1 MRGVDQRNERRQNRK
16 HGIGYLVVAIAVSVT
31 CTYSL
36 LAVSE
41 KEGFSNYWQSLSAIA
56 AESRFDRIKAAVSK
70 QHLDSG
76 ELLDARELASL
87 YRQQGKQEEAA
98 KIYRLLW
105 LAPQEPESFVKD
117 ALELASLYS
126 DMSAFP
132 YAIESYKK
140 VLEFDRLRLKRG
152 HRDIVR
158 DLNNLGLCY
167 RCYAVSSSETR
178 KRQANFELA
187 AAYLAEAAEI
197 CSGKQS
203 LVDDQVIISTN
214 QNVVVQDRG
223 QLKTERP
230 FIDE

>member
-1 MRGVDQRNERRQNRK
+1 MLGVYNRSK
-16 HGIGYLVVAIAVSVT
+16 GNSIAYLVFAIAISVT
-31 CTYSL
+31 CTFSL
-36 LAVSE
+36 LSVSE
-41 KEGFSNYWQSLSAIA
+41 KNGFSNHWQTIGA
-56 AESRFDRIKAAVSK
+56 AASELRFDKVKAAVSK

-76 ELLDARELASL
+76 ELPAARELASL

-105 LAPQEPESFVKD
+105 LAPQEPENFVRD

-140 VLEFDRLRLKRG
+140 ILDFDRLRLKND

-158 DLNNLGLCY
+158 DLNNLGVCY
-167 RCYAVSSSETR
+167 RCYAVSSSEPS
-178 KRQANFELA
+178 KRQMNFELA
-187 AAYLAEAAEI
+187 ATHLSEAARI
-197 CSGKQS
+197 CSSNQS

-214 QNVVVQDRG
+214 QSVVAQDQG
-223 QLKTERP
+223 QFKSEADLK
-230 FIDE
+230 

>member
-1 MRGVDQRNERRQNRK
+1 MLGVYNRNKGNS
-16 HGIGYLVVAIAVSVT
+16 IAYLVFAIAISVT
-31 CTYSL
+31 CTFSL
-36 LAVSE
+36 LSVSE
-41 KEGFSNYWQSLSAIA
+41 KNGFSNHWQTIGAVAS
-56 AESRFDRIKAAVSK
+56 ESRFDKVKAAVSK

-76 ELLDARELASL
+76 ELPAARELASL

-105 LAPQEPESFVKD
+105 LAPQEPENFVRD

-140 VLEFDRLRLKRG
+140 ILDFDRLRLKND

-158 DLNNLGLCY
+158 DLNNLGVCY
-167 RCYAVSSSETR
+167 RCYAVSSSEPS
-178 KRQANFELA
+178 KRQMNFELA
-187 AAYLAEAAEI
+187 ATHLSEAARI
-197 CSGKQS
+197 CSSNQS

-214 QNVVVQDRG
+214 QSVVAQDQG
-223 QLKTERP
+223 QFKSEADLK
-230 FIDE
+230 

>member
-1 MRGVDQRNERRQNRK
+1 MLGVYNRNKGNS
-16 HGIGYLVVAIAVSVT
+16 IAYLVFAIAIWVS
-31 CTYSL
+31 CSFCL
-36 LAVSE
+36 LSVRE
-41 KEGFSNYWQSLSAIA
+41 KNGFSNHWQTIGAVAS
-56 AESRFDRIKAAVSK
+56 ESRFDKVKAAVSK

-76 ELLDARELASL
+76 ELPTARELASL

-105 LAPQEPESFVKD
+105 LAPQEPENFVRD

-140 VLEFDRLRLKRG
+140 ILDFDRLRLKND

-158 DLNNLGLCY
+158 DLNNLGVCY
-167 RCYAVSSSETR
+167 RCYAVSSSEPS
-178 KRQANFELA
+178 KRQMNFELA
-187 AAYLAEAAEI
+187 AAHLSEAAKI
-197 CSGKQS
+197 CSSNQS

-214 QNVVVQDRG
+214 QNVVAQDQG
-223 QLKTERP
+223 QFKSEADLK
-230 FIDE
+230 

>member
-1 MRGVDQRNERRQNRK
+1 MPGLDQLSKR
-16 HGIGYLVVAIAVSVT
+16 HSIGYLVVAIAVSVT
-31 CTYSL
+31 CTYSF

-41 KEGFSNYWQSLSAIA
+41 KTGLSNYWQSLSAVA
-56 AESRFDRIKAAVSK
+56 SESRFDKIKAAVSK

-76 ELLDARELASL
+76 KLLEARELASL

-105 LAPQEPESFVKD
+105 LTPQEPENFVKD

-140 VLEFDRLRLKRG
+140 ILEFDRLRLKRG

-167 RCYAVSSSETR
+167 RCYAVSSSETS

-187 AAYLAEAAEI
+187 AAYLADAAEI
-197 CSGKQS
+197 CSANQS
-203 LVDDQVIISTN
+203 LIDNQVIISTN
-214 QNVVVQDRG
+214 QSAVVQDRG
-223 QLKTERP
+223 QLKIERP
-230 FIDE
+230 SEDE